1 MEKKMV
7 PCGALLPWSGLSSQV
22 PEGWALCDGK
32 AGRPDLRDQFVVQ
45 RKRPRVMIQDDIAYE
60 FAYIMRL
67 DDVEVVAQGIEA
79 GHGRGRGRG
88 RGRIVRGRDRVG
100 RERRGRGRGRIVY
113 PREEEEDEYD
123 EDEEE
128 P

>member
-1 MEKKMV
+1 M
-7 PCGALLPWSGLSSQV
+7 G
-22 PEGWALCDGK
+22 
-32 AGRPDLRDQFVVQ
+32 DLRDQFVVQ

-79 GHGRGRGRG
+79 GHGRGRGG
-88 RGRIVRGRDRVG
+88 GRVG
-100 RERRGRGRGRIVY
+100 IERRGRGRGRGRIVY

-128 P
+128 PFWARIGLFGSIR